1 MTIFCR
7 LMCLLLMPFFTLSFS
22 SSAYSHALAP
32 SLLQLEELGNTK
44 DVREG
49 LFLYWKTS
57 AKNNGYPLS
66 PKLPSNCELQNQP
79 TFATDNQ
86 SVTLTG
92 KVDCSST
99 FLVGKSIGIHN
110 ISNNITPVLV
120 RIKRADGSTVSGLIN
135 AENPVFVVPNKSSS
149 GDVIK
154 EYIGLGV
161 EHLLTGYDHVLFVIA
176 IVLLISRVGTLIKAI
191 SCFTLGHSISLALST
206 FNVISLPTGIV
217 EILIAASIVAMALEI
232 CNKTSIFERNVW
244 LVATVFGLLHGLGF
258 AAVLSDFNL
267 PRTELISALLSFNVG
282 IEIGQLLVVAV
293 CLILGKVV
301 SLLKVENWKV
311 FTNSS
316 RYVAYAFGS
325 ISAFWVIE
333 RTQLL
338 MFG

>member
-7 LMCLLLMPFFTLSFS
+7 LMCMLLMPFLVLSFS
-22 SSAYSHALAP
+22 SSVHSHALAP
-32 SLLQLEELGNTK
+32 SLLQLEEQRGKQGTS
-44 DVREG
+44 EG

-57 AKNNGYPLS
+57 AKSNGYPLS
-66 PKLPSNCELQNQP
+66 PKLPSNCVLQSKP

-86 SVTLTG
+86 SVMLTG
-92 KVDCSST
+92 QVNCSSMS
-99 FLVGKSIGIHN
+99 LVGRSIGIYN
-110 ISNNITPVLV
+110 ILNNITPVLV
-120 RIKRADGSTVSGLIN
+120 RIKRADGSIVSGLIN
-135 AENPVFVVPNKSSS
+135 AENPVFVVPQKTST
-149 GDVIK
+149 GDVIN

-232 CNKTSIFERNVW
+232 CNKTSLFERNVW
-244 LVATVFGLLHGLGF
+244 LVATLFGLLHGLGF

-267 PRTELISALLSFNVG
+267 PKTELISALLSFNIG
-282 IEIGQLLVVAV
+282 IELGQLLVVAV
-293 CLILGKVV
+293 CLLLGKIVTF
-301 SLLKVENWKV
+301 LNAEKWNV
-311 FTNSS
+311 FANSP

-338 MFG
+338 IFG

>member
-1 MTIFCR
+1 
-7 LMCLLLMPFFTLSFS
+7 MPFLVFSFS

-32 SLLQLEELGNTK
+32 SLLQLEELGGAGRTN
-44 DVREG
+44 EG

-57 AKNNGYPLS
+57 AKSNGYPLS
-66 PKLPSNCELQNQP
+66 PKLPSNCELQAKP
-79 TFATDNQ
+79 TFATDTQ

-92 KVDCSST
+92 QVNCSST
-99 FLVGKSIGIHN
+99 SLVGHSIGIYN
-110 ISNNITPVLV
+110 IQNNITPVLV

-135 AENPVFVVPNKSSS
+135 AENPEFVVPEKSSI
-149 GDVIK
+149 GDVIE
-154 EYIGLGV
+154 EYVELGL

-232 CNKTSIFERNVW
+232 CNKTSLFERNVW
-244 LVATVFGLLHGLGF
+244 LVATAFGVLHGLGF
-258 AAVLSDFNL
+258 AAVLSDFDL
-267 PRTELISALLSFNVG
+267 PKTELISALLSFNVG

-293 CLILGKVV
+293 CLVLGKIVIF
-301 SLLKVENWKV
+301 LKAKGLDIVA
-311 FTNSS
+311 SS
-316 RYVAYAFGS
+316 PRYVAYAFGS